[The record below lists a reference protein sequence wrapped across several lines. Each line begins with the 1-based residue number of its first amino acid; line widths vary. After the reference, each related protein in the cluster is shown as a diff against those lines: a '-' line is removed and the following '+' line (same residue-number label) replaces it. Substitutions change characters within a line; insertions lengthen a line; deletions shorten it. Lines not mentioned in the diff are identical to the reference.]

1 MGCQVDR
8 ADHLAPNVN
17 LAKILQQVAAID
29 ASVNE
34 LDVDADWARQ
44 DIDYAVELWDRL
56 DKLITNAMIVRRD
69 HGVILARR
77 IPDEYTTADGLT
89 VHRTI
94 ETHHEWDGHAVLGA
108 LAQPLVNIDT
118 GEMVEAIPLADA
130 RDVIPA
136 CGQGATSSKW
146 KITELR
152 KRLDPTP
159 FHKVEYG
166 SSIIA
171 RGPNTYTRNKT
182 PKTPS
187 PQALTDEPEMSTP
200 LSSE

>member
-1 MGCQVDR
+1 M
-8 ADHLAPNVN
+8 N

-29 ASVNE
+29 ADINA
-34 LDVDADWARQ
+34 LDIDADWDRD
-44 DIDYAVELWDRL
+44 DIDDAVKLWDRL

-77 IPDEYTTADGLT
+77 IPDEHTTGDGIT
-89 VHRTI
+89 VHRTV
-94 ETHHEWDGHAVLGA
+94 ESHHEWDGHAVLGA
-108 LAQPLVNIDT
+108 LAKPLVDTGT
-118 GEMVEAIPLADA
+118 GEMVEAIPLTDA

-171 RGPNTYTRNKT
+171 RGPNTYGKNKT

-187 PQALTDEPEMSTP
+187 PQAPTDEPEMSTP